1 MNQAETERVEAQ
13 NRKLLAENQK
23 VKIYLRNSIQLVF
36 VSDQRKDRDHEKGIK
51 CHGEN
56 AWGEEKLD

>member
-23 VKIYLRNSIQLVF
+23 VKIYLWTSIRF
-36 VSDQRKDRDHEKGIK
+36 VQIKEKIEIMRRGS
-51 CHGEN
+51 N
-56 AWGEEKLD
+56 AMEKMLEEKKN